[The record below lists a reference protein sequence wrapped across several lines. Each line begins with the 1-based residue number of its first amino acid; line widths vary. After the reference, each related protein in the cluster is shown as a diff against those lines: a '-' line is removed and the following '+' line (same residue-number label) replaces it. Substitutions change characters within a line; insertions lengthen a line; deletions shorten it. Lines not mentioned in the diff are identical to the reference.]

1 MSSFSRQIVCVG
13 IAAATWI
20 VLGSLESSWQSV
32 FAQEFLVVT
41 ELPSSVE
48 SDRDRNLG
56 VTARM
61 PDPVEA
67 DIVDI
72 ATGTLGDCSPTERF
86 RYAIPDDEL
95 NAEIDHFR
103 RETSPI
109 RQASMLQPTPF
120 GKPVVPVL
128 EPVAQANPAT
138 SLTSQLFGPSG
149 MDRSVI
155 DRSVL
160 RQARLGVASFSTDVV
175 RGEEAAAVVSTDLGS
190 LLRKS
195 PGGLS
200 VKTQR
205 RTPIVNDSRVRSSRV
220 GALAASGSHWVPARE
235 DLDTALNKID
245 SRLVNDVI
253 IIPGPYSSVYG
264 PGFHFIDFELLQSP
278 RYSGGNEI
286 HGQTSFDHQSNGNQW
301 LAQQSLWAGGE
312 DWGMRGNYSHRL
324 GSDYHDGNG
333 VNVPSSYESRE
344 FTLALGRDLGDDR
357 SIEFSLLRLDQTDV
371 EFPGYVF
378 DIDYLVT
385 DGYEVA
391 YIDSSPDV
399 GDRVET
405 EVWYNR
411 TRFQGNA
418 QNVAKRPQFPF
429 LNLIRYIGFT
439 DVDSMST
446 GYRRGRTWG
455 DADVDASWTLGHDL
469 RFVKQEL
476 NEISDAVTLGI
487 PFPLSDRN
495 SPIPRS
501 FAVNPGL
508 FTEYNERLFDGYTFK
523 AGARVDYVQTDIT
536 ADPDDL
542 AEVGLDLFPASYQ
555 EIVGTSISQT
565 DRVMWSM
572 YGSLTRKHSES
583 LTTSASLGYGQ
594 RAPTLTELYAAQ
606 PFLLVLQNGLNNV
619 TGDPTLKQE
628 KLLQADL
635 SLDYDGNMMRFG
647 ARGFH
652 GWAFDYITF
661 ENTRNL
667 LNQQVSLRYVNTSL
681 ATLAGF
687 ESFLEMFPKERF
699 SPFVTMRYVDGR
711 DRTRN
716 GDFATT
722 NGAQGT
728 ASTKV
733 AGLKRGFFSGIAGG
747 DSEPLPGISPLETR
761 IGARLRDET
770 TDPNWNIE
778 IAARIVDNQDRV
790 ATSLLENK
798 TPGFTVYDLRG
809 TYRTRFNRNL
819 LLVFG
824 AENFTD
830 KTYRE
835 HLDFRSQNGVSV
847 FQPGVNF
854 YFGADLTY

>member
-1 MSSFSRQIVCVG
+1 MGEAPSADAIR
-13 IAAATWI
+13 
-20 VLGSLESSWQSV
+20 
-32 FAQEFLVVT
+32 FAIPNDDL
-41 ELPSSVE
+41 
-48 SDRDRNLG
+48 DR
-56 VTARM
+56 
-61 PDPVEA
+61 EA
-67 DIVDI
+67 D
-72 ATGTLGDCSPTERF
+72 R
-86 RYAIPDDEL
+86 
-95 NAEIDHFR
+95 FR
-103 RETSPI
+103 RETSPL
-109 RQASMLQPTPF
+109 RQTTMLQPTPF
-120 GKPVVPVL
+120 GTPVVSVQ
-128 EPVAQANPAT
+128 EPVAQTDPAT
-138 SLTSQLFGPSG
+138 SLTTQLFG
-149 MDRSVI
+149 RSSL

-160 RQARLGVASFSTDVV
+160 RQARLGVASFSTDIV
-175 RGEEAAAVVSTDLGS
+175 RGREASSVVSTDLGS

-205 RTPIVNDSRVRSSRV
+205 RTPIVNDTRVRSSRV

-235 DLDTALNKID
+235 DLDTALSKID

-264 PGFHFIDFELLQSP
+264 PGFHFVDFELLQSP
-278 RYSGGNEI
+278 RFAGGNEL

-312 DWGMRGNYSHRL
+312 DWGMRGNYSHRY
-324 GSDYHDGNG
+324 GSDYEDGDG
-333 VNVPSSYESRE
+333 SSVPSSYESRE
-344 FTLALGRDLGDDR
+344 FTVALGRDLGDDR

-391 YIDSSPDV
+391 YIDANPEI

-411 TRFQGNA
+411 TRFEGNA
-418 QNVAKRPQFPF
+418 QNIAKRPQFPF
-429 LNLIRYIGFT
+429 LNRIRYIGFT

-455 DADVDASWTLGHDL
+455 EAGDDVSWTVGHDL

-476 NEISDAVTLGI
+476 NEISDAVTLGF
-487 PFPLSDRN
+487 PFPVTDRN
-495 SPIPRS
+495 SPIPKS
-501 FAVNPGL
+501 FAANPGL
-508 FTEYNERLFDGYTFK
+508 FAEYNERLLDCYTFK

-536 ADPDDL
+536 ADPAGL
-542 AEVGLDLFPASYQ
+542 REVGLDAFPASYE

-565 DRVMWSM
+565 DRVMWSL
-572 YGSLTRKHSES
+572 YGSLTREHNEA
-583 LTTSASLGYGQ
+583 LTTSASLGFGQ

-606 PFLLVLQNGLNNV
+606 PFLLLLQNGLNNV

-628 KLLQADL
+628 KMLQADL
-635 SLDYDGNMMRFG
+635 SLDFDGDYLRCG
-647 ARGFH
+647 TRGFY

-661 ENTRNL
+661 ENTQVTAGPPSGDV
-667 LNQQVSLRYVNTSL
+667 QQVSLRYVNTSL

-687 ESFLEMFPKERF
+687 ESFLELLPQERL

-722 NGAQGT
+722 NGAQGS

-733 AGLKRGFFSGIAGG
+733 PGLARGFFSGITGG

-761 IGARLRDET
+761 IGFRLRDAT
-770 TDPNWNIE
+770 ADPNWNVE
-778 IAARIVDNQDRV
+778 LAARIVDDQDRV
-790 ATSLLENK
+790 ATSLLENA
-798 TPGFTVYDLRG
+798 TPGFTVYDVRG
-809 TYRTRFNRNL
+809 TYRPRFNDNL
-819 LLVFG
+819 LLAFG
-824 AENFTD
+824 IENFTD
-830 KTYRE
+830 KTFRE
-835 HLDFRSQNGVSV
+835 HLDFRSLTGVSV
-847 FQPGVNF
+847 YQPGINF
-854 YFGADLTY
+854 YVGADLTY